1 MADNKK
7 DTQKLFF
14 EVPDLN
20 ANVDFDQKTTLHHNG
35 EDASE
40 TNLIDYQ
47 SINKLTKEARKERKE
62 QLVAR
67 RSNFVQKLQELK
79 ALKKTY
85 LLQKKQM
92 FRT

>member
-20 ANVDFDQKTTLHHNG
+20 ANVDFDQKTTLHYNG
-35 EDASE
+35 EDACQ

-67 RSNFVQKLQELK
+67 RSNLVQKLQELK
-79 ALKKTY
+79 ALKNTY